1 MKSFMA
7 KPHEVESGWRLVDA
21 EGKVLGRMASR
32 IAMILQGKHKPT
44 YTPHV
49 LTGDFVVVT
58 NAAKVRITGN
68 KLSRRIV
75 RWHSGYIGGL
85 KEVPLGKYMEKHPD
99 RVVKLAVRRMLPKT
113 KLGRKML
120 SRLKVYSGPEHPHAA
135 QNPVPL
141 VD

>member
-7 KPHEVESGWRLVDA
+7 KTGEIESEWCVIDA
-21 EGKVLGRMASR
+21 TDQVLGRMATK
-32 IAMILQGKHKPT
+32 IAMVLQGKHKPT

-58 NAAKVRITGN
+58 NASKVKITGD
-68 KLSRRIV
+68 KLDKRVV

-85 KEVPLGKYMEKHPD
+85 KEVVLRRYLEKHPD

-120 SRLKVYSGPEHPHAA
+120 SRLKIYAGSEHPHAA
-135 QNPVPL
+135 QNPVAL
-141 VD
+141 EI